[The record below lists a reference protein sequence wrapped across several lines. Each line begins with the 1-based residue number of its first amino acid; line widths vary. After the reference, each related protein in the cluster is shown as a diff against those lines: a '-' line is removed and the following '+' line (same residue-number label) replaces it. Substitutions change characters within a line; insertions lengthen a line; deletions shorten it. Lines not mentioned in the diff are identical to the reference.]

1 MLRTLL
7 VLVSLISIF
16 MSAPAGAQPPAA
28 ERSPALTRDAQAITL
43 LNQCATAMGS
53 PIAQSTFLASGHLVP
68 ANTDD
73 PPMAVT
79 VRSKGD
85 TQLRWDRSLADGQES
100 LVFQRGGGSIKRG
113 DHQSRMAP
121 WLTEYSRPEHF
132 PALVCGS
139 ELQRQG
145 MDILYVGLEN
155 VGSSTVHHIRVS
167 AAARGQS
174 QRADAA
180 RRLMSEFHI
189 YLDPTSSFVW
199 KTKRFAF
206 SPDALENRSDL
217 ETYYTDYRQVNGVW
231 MPFTLAK
238 YLDGQKLHDVTFD
251 SVELGVALSDADFSN

>member
-1 MLRTLL
+1 MIPRALASLCLVALL
-7 VLVSLISIF
+7 A
-16 MSAPAGAQPPAA
+16 SAPAAAQSPPA
-28 ERSPALTRDAQAITL
+28 ETQLLTRDAQAITL
-43 LNQCATAMGS
+43 LNQCSVAMGS
-53 PIAQSTFLASGHLVP
+53 PTLQSTFVGSGQLVP
-68 ANTDD
+68 ANSLDSS
-73 PPMAVT
+73 AGVT

-85 TQLRWDRSLADGQES
+85 AQLRWDRSLLDGQES
-100 LVFQRGGGSIKRG
+100 MVLQRGGGSIKRG
-113 DHQSRMAP
+113 ESQSRMAP

-132 PALVCGS
+132 PALVCAS
-139 ELQRQG
+139 ELQRTG
-145 MDILYVGLEN
+145 MDISYVGLES

-174 QRADAA
+174 QRVDAA
-180 RRLMSEFHI
+180 RRLMSELHI

-206 SPDALENRSDL
+206 SPEAMENRSDL
-217 ETYYTDYRQVNGVW
+217 ETYYSDYRQVNGVW